1 MAYNSKILNQM
12 MSTASTVSSS
22 TPQMTNSNSG
32 ISLMMV
38 NPDEEPVIQ
47 IEADLR
53 TIIVPDVLK
62 NIAVTGDHLSETIY
76 FSCPRYF
83 DGEDLSKH
91 TCIVRFINAGNEY
104 GEDDTVDMTVEDNSL
119 KFGWALDNRVTRYR
133 GTIQFTIQFETG
145 NVDYQWQTT
154 PAELNILPGINVE
167 ETITDKDDTLF
178 RSLTRQISDLQDRVS
193 RLEGNV
199 LDLQELLEDIEK
211 LKADVEYLK
220 ENVVYTISEM
230 P

>member
-211 LKADVEYLK
+211 LKADVKYLK

>member
-1 MAYNSKILNQM
+1 MSYSSKLLNQM
-12 MSTASTVSSS
+12 MSTTSTVSSS
-22 TPQMTNSNSG
+22 TSQSTNNNSD

-53 TIIVPDVLK
+53 TIIIPDVLK

-104 GEDDTVDMTVEDNSL
+104 GEDETVDMTVEDDSL
-119 KFGWALDNRVTRYR
+119 KFGWSLDNRVTRYR

-154 PAELNILPGINVE
+154 PAELNILPGIDVE

-199 LDLQELLEDIEK
+199 LDLQALLEDIEK
-211 LKADVEYLK
+211 LKADVKYLK